1 MRDSRLQRWGGVL
14 LDLLFPPACHLCRQA
29 VSGGTAIHIC
39 PACRET
45 LRPVSSPLCSHCG
58 QPFVSTVQEDHRCGD
73 CITSPPPFAA
83 ARSAYRYEGGMHDL
97 IHQLKYGK
105 RVRLRRPLAL
115 LLEERLT
122 PFVRETA
129 PELLVPVPLHL
140 QRLRRRG
147 FNQVVLL
154 ADLLSELW
162 GIPHCRDALRR
173 LRPTGE
179 QATLDALARG
189 RNVRGAFEVARPEEV
204 RGRSI
209 LLLDDVYTT
218 GSTVRECARVLRK
231 AGSSEVY
238 VATVAR
244 AV

>member
-1 MRDSRLQRWGGVL
+1 VKDSRLQRWGDVL
-14 LDLLFPPACHLCRQA
+14 LDILFPPACHLCRQP
-29 VSGGTAIHIC
+29 VSGGIPIHIC
-39 PACRET
+39 PACRES
-45 LRPVSSPLCSHCG
+45 LHRVVSPLCSHCG
-58 QPFVSTVQEDHRCGD
+58 QPFVSSNQEDHRCGD
-73 CITSPPPFAA
+73 CITSPPPFAV
-83 ARSAYRYEGGMHDL
+83 ARSAYRYEAGMHDL
-97 IHQLKYGK
+97 IHQFKYGK

-115 LLEERLT
+115 LLAEQLT
-122 PFVRETA
+122 PFVRDAA
-129 PELLVPVPLHL
+129 PDLLLPVPLHV

-154 ADLLSELW
+154 ADLLSEFW

-179 QATLDALARG
+179 QATLDALARA
-189 RNVRGAFEVARPEEV
+189 RNVRGAFEVARSGEV
-204 RGRSI
+204 KGRRI

-231 AGSSEVY
+231 AGSGEVF

-244 AV
+244 AM